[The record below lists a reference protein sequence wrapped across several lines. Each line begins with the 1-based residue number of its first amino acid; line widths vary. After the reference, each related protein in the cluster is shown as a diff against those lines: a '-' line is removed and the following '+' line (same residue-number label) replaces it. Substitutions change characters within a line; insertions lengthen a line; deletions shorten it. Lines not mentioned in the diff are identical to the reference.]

1 MRRTRAVRVA
11 SVTRVPSTRTLP
23 ASGMSRPRMR
33 RSTVDLPEPLEPRS
47 TCTVPA
53 ATSSDTSSRATR
65 SPKRLVTPRSSI
77 TTRGAAAFP
86 LSASGDGSANHSRGP
101 ERRDLVRGELKET
114 AQHLLGVLAQGGRG
128 GAHRARRLRQA
139 HGHADHSYGARARVG
154 HVHERA
160 ARLHLWVV
168 DNLRDAV
175 DGPEGDALVEE
186 DRRPLIVGAGE
197 EGLLKRGD
205 ERLAVLHP
213 IRVRPVARILG
224 ELGPADG
231 GAEDLP
237 Q

>member
-1 MRRTRAVRVA
+1 MRPTRAVRVA
-11 SVTRVPSTRTLP
+11 SVTRVPSTRTSP
-23 ASGMSRPRMR
+23 ASGMSKPRMS

-53 ATSSDTSSRATR
+53 ATSIDTSSRATW
-65 SPKRLVTPRSSI
+65 SPKRLVTFLSSI
-77 TTRGAAAFP
+77 TTR
-86 LSASGDGSANHSRGP
+86 SAQDGLRSAGSDGSANHSRGP

-186 DRRPLIVGAGE
+186 DRLPLLVGAGE
-197 EGLLKRGD
+197 GGLPERG
-205 ERLAVLHP
+205 ESPLAVLHP
-213 IRVRPVARILG
+213 LR
-224 ELGPADG
+224 
-231 GAEDLP
+231 
-237 Q
+237 